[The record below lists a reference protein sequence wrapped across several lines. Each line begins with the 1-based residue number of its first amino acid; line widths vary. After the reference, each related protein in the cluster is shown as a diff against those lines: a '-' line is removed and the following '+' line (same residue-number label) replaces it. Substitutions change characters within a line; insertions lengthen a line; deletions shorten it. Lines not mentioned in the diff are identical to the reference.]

1 MIRPFQK
8 LSGSEIITPVK
19 GAVNFFPR
27 AQGAVLTV
35 PILQAGQDSQ
45 DGIILKMRVQN
56 AEVVTNTYLQTR
68 SYLQT
73 LLKPLSEID
82 LTL

>member
-1 MIRPFQK
+1 MTSPSQK
-8 LSGSEIITPVK
+8 LYGSEIITPVK
-19 GAVNFFPR
+19 DAVNFSPR

-35 PILQAGQDSQ
+35 PILQDGQDSQ

-82 LTL
+82 LIL